1 MKVMELKVGT
11 KNLHITER
19 AEPGIDSPDDV
30 KLRVLR
36 VGICGTDR
44 EEASGG
50 RAKPPEGSES
60 LVIGHEM
67 LGQVVAAGD
76 AVERVRPGDYA
87 VFTVRRGCG
96 DCLPCEMERP
106 DMCSTGNYRERG
118 IWGLDGYHA
127 EFVVDK
133 ESYIVKVPAE
143 IGLHGVLCEP
153 LSVVEKALDEA
164 LKIQVSRLPDA
175 PSTPDW
181 LFGKKCMVVGLGP
194 IGLLG
199 AIVLRL
205 RGAEVYGL
213 DIVSPDSLRPGWLG
227 SIGGNYI
234 DGNKIAP
241 DQVDIKVGE
250 MHMIV
255 EAAGVASLDFNLM
268 DALAPDGIMV
278 LTGIPGDK
286 RPFQFQ
292 GGEIATAMVLNN
304 LALVGSVNASRD
316 HFQLAV
322 DDLEQAIRRW
332 GLSTI
337 SSLITHSYT
346 AEQAIDRLGK
356 HPSDTIKEV
365 VEWNTPEDAVNSG
378 ERDK

>member
-1 MKVMELKVGT
+1 MKVLELKVGT
-11 KNLHITER
+11 KNLQINER
-19 AEPGIDSPDDV
+19 PEPGIDSGDGV

-50 RAKPPEGSES
+50 RAKSPEGSDS

-67 LGQVVAAGD
+67 LGQVVGTGD
-76 AVERVRPGDYA
+76 DVERVRPGDYA
-87 VFTVRRGCG
+87 VFTVRRGCNS
-96 DCLPCEMERP
+96 CLPCKMERP

-133 ESYIVKVPAE
+133 ESYIVKVPSAL
-143 IGLHGVLCEP
+143 GLQGVLCEP

-164 LKIQVSRLPDA
+164 LKVQRSRLPDA

-181 LFGKKCMVVGLGP
+181 LFGKNCMVVGLGP
-194 IGLLG
+194 IGLL
-199 AIVLRL
+199 AAMVLRL
-205 RGAEVYGL
+205 RGAYVYGL
-213 DIVSPDSLRPGWLG
+213 DIVEKDSNRPKWLQI
-227 SIGGNYI
+227 IGGTYI
-234 DGNKIAP
+234 DGREVRPK
-241 DQVDIKVGE
+241 QVDEKVGE
-250 MHMIV
+250 MDMIV
-255 EAAGVASLDFNLM
+255 EAAGVASLDFNLL

-286 RPFQFQ
+286 RPFKFQ

-322 DDLEQAIRRW
+322 DDLEQATQRW
-332 GLSTI
+332 GLSTL

-346 AEQAIDRLGK
+346 VEQAVERLGE

-365 VEWNTPEDAVNSG
+365 VEWNTPANSANPD
-378 ERDK
+378 EQDE